1 VIEALTKL
9 VKALAAG
16 KADGTVALVE
26 ACVKTIAE
34 AVNTGSTEGALND
47 VSTHT
52 VYSKPTLVRTAVNY
66 C

>member
-16 KADGTVALVE
+16 KADGTVSLVE

-47 VSTHT
+47 VS
-52 VYSKPTLVRTAVNY
+52 R
-66 C
+66 